1 MMERRTQGRLWCS
14 DLIRVRLE
22 GARRAELQAN
32 LENISPSGAC
42 VLLEE
47 PLPVGTTVVL
57 VCRRRRFWGTVRYCV
72 HHEIGYFAGVQ
83 FAAGQKWSLELYE
96 PKHLLDPTRV
106 SPRRSSP
113 GG

>member
-1 MMERRTQGRLWCS
+1 MERRAEGRLWCS
-14 DLIRVRLE
+14 DLIRVRLD
-22 GARRAELQAN
+22 GARRAELPAV
-32 LENISPSGAC
+32 LEDISPCGAC

-47 PLPVGTTVVL
+47 PLPVGDRVVL
-57 VCRRRRFWGTVRYCV
+57 VCRRCHFRGTVRYCV

-83 FAAGQKWSLELYE
+83 FDAGQKWSRELYE

-106 SPRRSSP
+106 SPRRSLP